1 MQRIL
6 SKLPRWELDHEE
18 DDIRG
23 WPLRDANGHMIG
35 TISELVADTDTQC
48 ISQLIVANGR
58 RIPAHDVVLGD
69 HVVTLAG
76 ATSERAAE
84 AKARDA
90 PARLAAVPAAA
101 HAAPAEMTPLAR
113 PKKTAPVAQ
122 APVAQAPVAQAPVAE
137 VADVIIPL
145 VDEELEIAKRQVEAG
160 GVRVQTRIVTQSVRR
175 EVPVREEHV
184 TIERRKVDEWLSP
197 ADADAQLHD
206 RAVEIKATSEQP
218 FAVKRAHAV
227 EELVLKKERTERTQE
242 VEDTVR
248 HTEAEVMDLG
258 AKDGSK
264 PDKGARP

>member
-6 SKLPRWELDHEE
+6 SKLPKWELDHEE
-18 DDIRG
+18 EDIRG
-23 WPLRDANGHMIG
+23 WPLRDAEGHILG
-35 TISELVADTDTQC
+35 TISELVADTDTKC
-48 ISQLIVANGR
+48 ISQLILANGR
-58 RIPAHDVVLGD
+58 RIPAHDVLLGD
-69 HVVTLAG
+69 HVVTLAD
-76 ATSERAAE
+76 ATRERAVE
-84 AKARDA
+84 AKPREA

-101 HAAPAEMTPLAR
+101 PTVPKAAPAEVTPLAR

-122 APVAQAPVAQAPVAE
+122 APVAQAPVAQAPVAQ

-160 GVRVQTRIVTQSVRR
+160 GVRVQTRIVTKAVRR

-184 TIERRKVDEWLSP
+184 TIERRKVDEWLSHD
-197 ADADAQLHD
+197 DADAQLHD

-248 HTEAEVMDLG
+248 HTEAEIMELA
-258 AKDGSK
+258 AKDRSK
-264 PDKGARP
+264 I

>member
-6 SKLPRWELDHEE
+6 SKLPKWELDHKEE
-18 DDIRG
+18 DIRG
-23 WPLRDANGHMIG
+23 WPLRDADGHILG
-35 TISELVADTDTQC
+35 TISELVADTDTKC
-48 ISQLIVANGR
+48 ISQLILANGR
-58 RIPAHDVVLGD
+58 RIPAHDVLLGD
-69 HVVTLAG
+69 HVVTLAD
-76 ATSERAAE
+76 ATRERAAE
-84 AKARDA
+84 AKTREA

-101 HAAPAEMTPLAR
+101 PAVPKAAPAEVTPLAR
-113 PKKTAPVAQ
+113 PKKTAPIE
-122 APVAQAPVAQAPVAE
+122 APVAQAPVAQ

-160 GVRVQTRIVTQSVRR
+160 GVRVQTRTVTKAVRR

-184 TIERRKVDEWLSP
+184 TIERRKVDEWLSH

-248 HTEAEVMDLG
+248 HTEAEIMDLA
-258 AKDGSK
+258 AKDRSK
-264 PDKGARP
+264 I